1 NRLQCMFEQSGNA
14 VFSKNGVTLSI
25 PQGAFPYTDADT
37 VTVSITPKE
46 NGNYAVQVTVND
58 ENVSLQ
64 KEVTLWFPESLFS
77 KDAEPALEVNGAA
90 QLLEYDADSH
100 AYRMDTSYLGIFSIP
115 AAEAEHNA
123 PYWIFW
129 LAGGIAAAG
138 LGIFLFLRLRNQ
150 KR

>member
-1 NRLQCMFEQSGNA
+1 M
-14 VFSKNGVTLSI
+14 
-25 PQGAFPYTDADT
+25 
-37 VTVSITPKE
+37 
-46 NGNYAVQVTVND
+46 
-58 ENVSLQ
+58 
-64 KEVTLWFPESLFS
+64 TLWFPESLFS

-115 AAEAEHNA
+115 AAEAEHDA

-129 LAGGIAAAG
+129 LTGGIAAAG
-138 LGIFLFLRLRNQ
+138 LSIFLFLRLRNQ